1 MIKKII
7 NGVLAALICS
17 LMVTIVA
24 SCAVDDT
31 PISAPQPTVVCNNG
45 VFIGK
50 QVGHVMAYKGI
61 PYALPPVGALRW
73 KAPVAMADGDKVID
87 ATEFGLSCR

>member
-7 NGVLAALICS
+7 NGVLAALTCS

-45 VFIGK
+45 VFSKRFMLI
-50 QVGHVMAYKGI
+50 
-61 PYALPPVGALRW
+61 
-73 KAPVAMADGDKVID
+73 
-87 ATEFGLSCR
+87 ESEEE